1 MVSRNEADTRAEL
14 IDPKLKADGWGK
26 VADSFIRR
34 EVICP
39 GRILTGGKRGDKVA
53 SDYVLVY
60 KGRKLAAVEA
70 KREGLSYTEGVRQ
83 AKDYAQRL
91 QCRMAYA
98 TNGHELYQI
107 DMLTGEAGLVD
118 DYLSPQAL
126 WALTFD
132 EQDIQAPEF
141 KAIWRDRFSAI
152 PFECKGDWTPR
163 YYQENAI
170 NNALEAI
177 AEGKPRILL
186 TLATGT
192 GKTCIAFQIAWKLF
206 HSRWSLS
213 AQTQPD
219 NAKRRPRIL
228 FLADRNILANQ
239 ALNDFA
245 PFGDDAIVRI
255 EPSEIKKKGRVPKN
269 ASVFFTIFQTF
280 MASAPSAPFGKL
292 RNRSGTEIEEPV
304 PESINSVADRFLS
317 LQKGGEAEITEAAN
331 GYMYILRCA
340 DDSFYVGSTRN
351 LEYRLEQHKAGK
363 GANHTKTRLPV
374 KLVYYETFERIGKA
388 FAREKQIQKWSR
400 AKKFAL
406 IAGDIERLKALAST
420 PSSPSAGSGTD
431 DSVDSVP
438 EPVEG
443 GEAFGEYPADFF
455 DFIIIDE
462 CHRGGAND
470 ESNWRAI
477 LDYFSPA
484 LQLGLTA
491 TPKRKDNVDTY
502 GYFGEPVYSYTL
514 KQGVNDGFLTP
525 FKVYPIVGTMDEYIY
540 TPGDGV
546 VVQGEPE
553 AGRLYKEGDFNRI
566 ITIPVREER
575 RVHYWMERINPN
587 DKTLVFCATQ
597 AHAGVVRDFINQTAV
612 KKGWTTN
619 SNYCVRVTANDGA
632 AGENDLKIFRDN
644 EKIIPTILTTSRKL
658 STGVDARNIRN
669 IVLMRPCNNM
679 IEFKQIIGR
688 GTRMYDGKEFF
699 TIFDFVKA
707 HYNFADPEW
716 DGEPLPPELCTV
728 CNNAPCTCATEPC
741 AVCGFNPCNCPK
753 LCPICEAEPCTC
765 QPKICS
771 VCGVT
776 PCNCEPVEC
785 SECASTPCVCNKVEK
800 IVIKLSDGKTRQ
812 IQHISSVMY
821 WSPEGKPITAKE
833 FLERM
838 FDDLPRFFENEDKLR
853 EIWSDPDTREKLL
866 HDLAEAGYDNEKLD
880 SMKALIDAQES
891 DVYDVLAYVAYA
903 AETRSRNQRAEQAKP
918 AINQHYTEYHQQAFI
933 EFILNRYIDEGVT
946 ELSVGKMKSMI
957 ELKYNT
963 ISDAALEFG
972 SAKVIREVFV
982 GFQQYLYRD

>member
-1 MVSRNEADTRAEL
+1 MSLTRSNRNEADTRAEL
-14 IDPKLKADGWGK
+14 IDPKLQANGWSEVEG
-26 VADSFIRR
+26 SFIRR

-70 KREGLSYTEGVRQ
+70 KRESLSYTEGVRQ
-83 AKDYAQRL
+83 AKDYAERL

-98 TNGHELYQI
+98 TNGHDIYQI
-107 DMLTGEAGLVD
+107 DRLTGEEGLVD

-126 WALTFD
+126 WSLTFD
-132 EQDIQAPEF
+132 AQDKYSPDY
-141 KAIWRDRFSAI
+141 KAVWRDRFSAI

-177 AEGKPRILL
+177 AEGKQRILL

-192 GKTCIAFQIAWKLF
+192 GKTCIAFQTAWKLF

-213 AQTQPD
+213 AQTNP
-219 NAKRRPRIL
+219 NEAKRRPRIL

-239 ALNDFA
+239 AFNDFA
-245 PFGDDAIVRI
+245 PFGEDAIVRI

-280 MASAPSAPFGKL
+280 M
-292 RNRSGTEIEEPV
+292 
-304 PESINSVADRFLS
+304 
-317 LQKGGEAEITEAAN
+317 
-331 GYMYILRCA
+331 
-340 DDSFYVGSTRN
+340 
-351 LEYRLEQHKAGK
+351 
-363 GANHTKTRLPV
+363 
-374 KLVYYETFERIGKA
+374 
-388 FAREKQIQKWSR
+388 
-400 AKKFAL
+400 
-406 IAGDIERLKALAST
+406 
-420 PSSPSAGSGTD
+420 SGTD
-431 DSVDSVP
+431 D
-438 EPVEG
+438 EG
-443 GEAFGEYPADFF
+443 DDAPYFGEYPEEFF

-470 ESNWRAI
+470 EGNWRGI

-484 LQLGLTA
+484 VQLGLTA
-491 TPKRKDNVDTY
+491 TPKRKGNVDTY
-502 GYFGEPVYSYTL
+502 NYFGEPVYSYTL

-546 VVQGEPE
+546 VLQGEPE
-553 AGRLYKEGDFNRI
+553 AGKLYKESDFNRI
-566 ITIPVREER
+566 ITIPAREQM
-575 RVHYWMERINPN
+575 RVQYWMDRINPH

-597 AHAGVVRDFINQTAV
+597 AHAGVVRDFINQYAV
-612 KKGWTTN
+612 QKGWTTN
-619 SNYCVRVTANDGA
+619 SHYCVRVTANDGA
-632 AGENDLKIFRDN
+632 AGENDLKTFQDN
-644 EKIIPTILTTSRKL
+644 EKTIPAVLTTSRKL
-658 STGVDARNIRN
+658 STGVDARNVRN

-699 TIFDFVKA
+699 TVFDFVKA

-716 DGEPLPPELCTV
+716 DGEPLPCEQCGVVPCSCGTELC
-728 CNNAPCTCATEPC
+728 E
-741 AVCGFNPCNCPK
+741 VCGFNPCNCLK
-753 LCPICEAEPCTC
+753 ICTKCGVEPCACVLEPCSICGTEPCIC
-765 QPKICS
+765 QA
-771 VCGVT
+771 
-776 PCNCEPVEC
+776 VEC
-785 SECASTPCVCNKVEK
+785 SECSKMPCICDKVEK

-812 IQHISSVMY
+812 IQHISAVMY

-838 FDDLPRFFENEDKLR
+838 FDDLPQFFENEDTLR
-853 EIWSDPDTREKLL
+853 SIWSDPDTREKLL
-866 HDLAEAGYDNEKLD
+866 HDLAEAGYDSEKLE
-880 SMKALIDAQES
+880 SMKELINARDS

-903 AETRSRNQRAEQAKP
+903 LETRSRNQRVEQAKP
-918 AINQHYTEYHQQAFI
+918 VINQHYTEYHQQAFI
-933 EFILNRYIDEGVT
+933 DFILRRYVDEGVT

-963 ISDAALEFG
+963 ICDAAAEFG

-982 GFQQYLYRD
+982 GFQQHLYRD